1 MNLLPPAFDLLWLG
15 AGILVGLILGV
26 LAAPRIQALWG
37 VQSGH
42 SNGNGGEAE
51 LRASLERM
59 REVQVELRDRL
70 TSTINRHNQQV
81 EQMNTIHS
89 AAMAQAEEEF
99 KGMQIKLLRVIDAV
113 EKGEAFSATAFRS
126 TEFGPAHER

>member
-1 MNLLPPAFDLLWLG
+1 MNLLPSTFDLIWLG
-15 AGILVGLILGV
+15 AGLLGGLILGV
-26 LAAPRIQALWG
+26 LAAPKIQALWG
-37 VQSGH
+37 GQSDG
-42 SNGNGGEAE
+42 SRGSGSEAE

-70 TSTINRHNQQV
+70 TSTINRHNQQI

-113 EKGEAFSATAFRS
+113 EKGEADRKS
-126 TEFGPAHER
+126 TRLNSSH